1 MSSSRTSKFL
11 QKFRSF
17 LFARERERFS
27 SFYRTFRR
35 RGARHGLECPVLCGS
50 PEYIF
55 GKPTSTDKLVR
66 FLNENGINEFVVVK
80 DTPFKT
86 EILYKLSKETK

>member
-1 MSSSRTSKFL
+1 MKED
-11 QKFRSF
+11 KKW
-17 LFARERERFS
+17 
-27 SFYRTFRR
+27 RR
-35 RGARHGLECPVLCGS
+35 KVFENTVLCGS